1 MTLTTDDNT
10 AQRRQIEEDARQTFT
25 AIVDGMIKARKAQ
38 GISQRKLGELAGVK
52 QSVIARIETGKT
64 TPTLETMIKILVPL
78 GKALIMADFT
88 PEQTSTMEQNTAL
101 VLESSER
108 HNQQT

>member
-1 MTLTTDDNT
+1 MTLTTDDN
-10 AQRRQIEEDARQTFT
+10 AALRRQIGEDARQTFA

-64 TPTLETMIKILVPL
+64 TPTLETMMKILVPL
-78 GKALIMADFT
+78 GKTLAIMNVHQEAK
-88 PEQTSTMEQNTAL
+88 QTKTTAAATEL
-101 VLESSER
+101 S
-108 HNQQT
+108 N